1 MADDSIE
8 TVLDQTR
15 SYSKQSF
22 SCVNDINEQSRLLS
36 AILLNIQKLSE
47 SSNPGLMV
55 LSLDVNFLKD
65 LRNFFL
71 SREKEI
77 RIAGIKV
84 LRYLLI
90 SKESAEAFK
99 KAQFIQFIIRAFE
112 GEGKSPERIE
122 ACKLMKKWME
132 LHPKSLPKAFINS
145 LVSLAECEADELREF
160 AIEGLRVLSISITHL
175 IALSG
180 GFRVLIN
187 SILDTKSTQPL
198 CENVIWTFLYLLNEP
213 RTRMYL
219 RRDLELGRI
228 LAVFTDHDSGM
239 RESDQESLFKLAR
252 KALVFMSRSW
262 GGLFYL
268 ASNGLKDVI
277 ECLRQPCKANVK
289 EAILDTIM
297 EFLNISTDT
306 SIRTLNLLNNYVAML
321 LLALLHCNLFQ
332 ALTHLAMDK
341 EDRLAQR
348 ARKLLKLVTKSAADL
363 LPEAPQFPLM
373 LDTTSA
379 SKAAELVADID
390 SAARLKSVNNNK
402 TLLSSACEFVSFE
415 SMGGVSSANWVL
427 QGIYKQHALNAIDDN
442 VFMQL
447 LNKSNVNKDVTKW
460 DWDIIYEILA
470 GPIYT
475 PSRFSSAVKSK
486 FLKNLLGYYLPS
498 KRYFHDLQWHPQ
510 HFIKARIGCL
520 LTSLLL
526 SHEDGINLLTTTSSE
541 NFFISRK
548 SYMGELVDA
557 IDEEVK
563 ALETERSTVGRLFTP
578 ELMRGYMVREY
589 FKWIGQLT
597 GNRQG
602 RKLLVSYE
610 LNTKLLKLAPVEHL
624 SPVLIPHLD
633 YKEQTSRDFLSCALQ
648 GGSLLVR
655 KHAMEQLRVLFRAGI
670 YDLSWAVRDLVTQ
683 LYSPDAD
690 AVSSSLDVLDEL
702 CQDKENLK
710 ACIEAGPQVLTRLG
724 DRGNKCLIHFLSSS
738 SGVEYLSN
746 FEFIDSELEKWKI
759 KGNLDYVKLIE
770 QRIESG
776 LSSTRKNYALTLPV
790 PAAYQHFQTLEVAW
804 IRKLPFT
811 LTCFISGDSKELTKS
826 LDIMIE
832 LDNNEVNM
840 IGRLYSQNSI
850 TGSDVISVC
859 LLLGN
864 CCITNRGQE
873 STEPD
878 WIRCTRE
885 DRAREA
891 GSIREGLINVEKD
904 GVIFELKVVNKHEYV
919 LQSICY
925 RMEVIPR
932 YAPRTII
939 PHHLYGELVKTKLGL
954 RKLQSSGHVDELIQN
969 LQGDTS
975 VIKKREALWALGHAG
990 CSDRGITYINKLGAV
1005 KLMIQIAEKSP
1016 VLSLRGTAFQALSL
1030 LARSQDG
1037 RNILYKYGWASPE
1050 SINATIAL
1058 PLQPSKIFWL
1068 EKDTKIDLFQDEWDM
1083 LDEVVNNTPMNEE
1096 EREVYKHVIG
1106 LGNLANRMES
1116 DQFIRSKRSQKPA
1129 VFESVGLFSAV
1140 MESIAGYGFRLQ
1152 GRRIIHKFFEKIYKV
1167 QNFMSEYDKMPKL
1180 AL

>member
-1 MADDSIE
+1 MAEQPLE
-8 TVLDQTR
+8 TVLHETR
-15 SYSKQSF
+15 SFSNQS
-22 SCVNDINEQSRLLS
+22 SYCISDINEQSRLLS
-36 AILLNIQKLSE
+36 TILQNIQKLAETSDPRLIE
-47 SSNPGLMV
+47 

-77 RIAGIKV
+77 RIAVIKV

-90 SKESAEAFK
+90 SKDSAEAFK
-99 KAQFIQFIIRAFE
+99 NAQLIQFIIRAFE
-112 GEGKSPERIE
+112 NEGKVPERIE

-132 LHPKSLPKAFINS
+132 ISPKTLPKAFVSS
-145 LVSLAECEADELREF
+145 LVSLAECEGDELREF
-160 AIEGLRVLSISITHL
+160 AIEGLRVLSISITPA
-175 IALSG
+175 IAWSG

-213 RTRMYL
+213 RTRIYL

-268 ASNGLKDVI
+268 AANGLKDVI

-306 SIRTLNLLNNYVAML
+306 SIRTLNLLNNYLAML
-321 LLALLHCNLFQ
+321 LLALLHCNLFP

-427 QGIYKQHALNAIDDN
+427 QGIYKQHAMNAIDDN
-442 VFMQL
+442 VFTQL
-447 LNKSNVNKDVTKW
+447 LNKSNVSKDVIKW

-475 PSRFSSAVKSK
+475 PSRFSLAVKSK

-498 KRYFHDLQWHPQ
+498 KRHFHDLQWHPQ
-510 HFIKARIGCL
+510 HFVKARVGCL

-563 ALETERSTVGRLFTP
+563 VLETERSSVGRLFTP

-648 GGSLLVR
+648 GASLLVR

-683 LYSPDAD
+683 LYSPDPD

-738 SGVEYLSN
+738 SGVEYLTN
-746 FEFIDSELEKWKI
+746 FEFINSELEKWKQ

-811 LTCFISGDSKELTKS
+811 LTYFISGDSKEITKS

-840 IGRLYSQNSI
+840 IGRITSTNSI
-850 TGSDVISVC
+850 SGNDVISVC

-873 STEPD
+873 CTEPD
-878 WIRCTRE
+878 WVRCTRE
-885 DRAREA
+885 DRAREVA
-891 GSIREGLINVEKD
+891 RDGVLRVEKD
-904 GVIFELKVVNKHEYV
+904 GVIFEMKVVNSSEYI

-954 RKLQSSGHVDELIQN
+954 RKLQSSGHIEELIQS
-969 LQGDTS
+969 LQGESS

-990 CSDRGITYINKLGAV
+990 CSDRGVMYINKLGAV
-1005 KLMIQIAEKSP
+1005 KLMVYIAEKSP

-1083 LDEVVNNTPMNEE
+1083 LDEIVNSTPMNEE
-1096 EREVYKHVIG
+1096 EREVCRHVIG

-1116 DQFIRSKRSQKPA
+1116 DQFIRSKRSQKPQ
-1129 VFESVGLFSAV
+1129 VFESVALFSAV
-1140 MESIAGYGFRLQ
+1140 MESISGYGFRLA
-1152 GRRIIHKFFEKIYKV
+1152 GRRVIHKFFEKIYKV
-1167 QNFMSEYDKMPKL
+1167 PNFMVEYDKMPKL
-1180 AL
+1180 PL